1 MPFENI
7 GLCGLHK
14 EAVIVNA
21 AVQLAAI
28 VEDVFSH
35 HRTVAHVVQ
44 IGQLL
49 QYKIQVC
56 FP

>member
-21 AVQLAAI
+21 ADQLAAI